1 MVELRARA
9 GTLFA
14 AAAIATS
21 FFGAQTLAR
30 HDLDAAGCV
39 AVGCFV
45 LLSFAVLV
53 LWPRQ
58 DWEFSLAPKDCRVAG
73 GIAASGPHRSAR
85 EPLDSY
91 GSCRSG
97 LSG

>member
-1 MVELRARA
+1 LEDQERSVLELRARA

-30 HDLDAAGCV
+30 HDLDAAGWV
-39 AVGCFV
+39 VVGCFV

-53 LWPRQ
+53 MLWPRR
-58 DWEFSLAPKDCRVAG
+58 DWSFSLEPEYFIATYTHRGAG
-73 GIAASGPHRSAR
+73 MGAGPRGC
-85 EPLDSY
+85 EVD
-91 GSCRSG
+91 
-97 LSG
+97 